1 MKKQL
6 IAASIILAIA
16 TTPVMAAPLNESQQ
30 QTTELESDGSSEI
43 IGFSTGAIIGGI
55 IAGPLGIVTAGTI
68 GLIIGQ
74 SYERQEQVE
83 LAEVRLKNNSD
94 VMQSLNNETENL
106 KSQLQETEQNQQ
118 QLSQQLAL
126 TENTLNQVKELEK
139 VKLNLRFEIDS
150 SKVESF
156 YAPQIKHLAMM
167 MQENP
172 NLSVNLSGFADPSGS
187 KESNLTLSKART
199 ESVKS
204 MLVNLGVDETHIST
218 QAFGESQSVQSA
230 RTASTD
236 FNNRRVEVELVS
248 PKETVAQTALITP
261 KNIVAQELGDDEA
274 QIVADIH

>member
-172 NLSVNLSGFADPSGS
+172 NLSVNLSGFADPTGS

-248 PKETVAQTALITP
+248 PKETVAQTALINP